1 MTDLKRVLGLAT
13 LSFYGTGMILG
24 AGIYTLIGKATG
36 AAGESVW
43 VSLIIAAFVALL
55 AGLSY
60 AELAALESRVGG
72 EYIYLRRAFPTHK
85 WIAQTAGLMMVFAG
99 LATCSAVALAF
110 AGYLQQFMA
119 LPHLL
124 IAASLLIVFSIIN
137 ILGISET
144 SLMNIVFTLVEVA
157 GLIIFV
163 VVGFNSPHIFDAL
176 SPTLSSATLSASALI
191 IFAYFGFENIVNFS
205 EETIE
210 PSKNIPRAILIS
222 ITITT
227 VLYVLVAL
235 SALALMPIEQLITS
249 EAPLSDAL
257 APISKKLGGALG
269 AIALFATA
277 NTVLISL
284 VTSSRVLLGMARD
297 SSLPPIFASVSLKR
311 RTPWFAA
318 LVSLLVAALL
328 LPLGKVEILAS
339 ISSFSTMVA
348 FLSVHIAL
356 IGLRLSAPNISRPF
370 RIPLSIRG
378 LPLLPILGL
387 ITTLFLLLQFEKT
400 VYMIG
405 GGYLT
410 LLLILILGAKKLKL

>member
-1 MTDLKRVLGLAT
+1 MAELKRVLGLAT

-24 AGIYTLIGKATG
+24 AGIYTLIGKAAGT
-36 AAGESVW
+36 AGESVW
-43 VSLIIAAFVALL
+43 VSLIVAALVALL

-60 AELAALESRVGG
+60 AELAALDSRVGG
-72 EYIYLRRAFPTHK
+72 EYIYLRRAFPKRK

-124 IAASLLIVFSIIN
+124 IAASLLIIFSIIN

-144 SLMNIVFTLVEVA
+144 SLMNIVFTLIEVA

-163 VVGFNSPHIFDAL
+163 VVGFSSPHIFDAL

-205 EETIE
+205 EETIN
-210 PSKNIPRAILIS
+210 PSKNVPRAILIS
-222 ITITT
+222 ISITT

-257 APISKKLGGALG
+257 VPTSKKLAGALG

-297 SSLPPIFASVSLKR
+297 SSLPTVFAKVSLKR

-318 LVSLLVAALL
+318 LFSLLVAALL
-328 LPLGKVEILAS
+328 LPLGEVEILAS

-356 IGLRLSAPNISRPF
+356 IGLRLSSPHISRPF
-370 RIPLSIRG
+370 RIPLSIG
-378 LPLLPILGL
+378 SLPLLPILGL
-387 ITTLFLLLQFEKT
+387 ITTIFLLLQFEKT

-405 GGYLT
+405 GGYLA
-410 LLLILILGAKKLKL
+410 LLLILIFGAKKLKL